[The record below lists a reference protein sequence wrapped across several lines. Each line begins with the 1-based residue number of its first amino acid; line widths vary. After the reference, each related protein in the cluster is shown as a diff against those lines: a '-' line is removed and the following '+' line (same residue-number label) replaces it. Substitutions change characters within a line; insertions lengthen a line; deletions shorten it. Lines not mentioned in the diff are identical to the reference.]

1 MEKTLIF
8 YANSCKNKSFLRQ
21 NELNLNYL
29 KNSVN
34 NCLLLEYLQITIG
47 KLQGALKGKTMSQS
61 NFTSAISFGARVR
74 KSPFFNSTIDD
85 GAKSFTIYNHMYMPT
100 AYAGTFEEYRS
111 LTNDV
116 TMWDVSC
123 ERQIEINGPDAH
135 EFLRLITPRNL
146 DKCEIGHCLYI
157 LLTDQFGGIVNDA
170 VLLRLEENKFWVSP
184 GDGDALLWIQGVS
197 IWSGLNVEVFEPD
210 VSPLQI
216 GGPKSPQLID
226 KLFAGAHNDLRFFKA
241 RETSLDGIPLVIAR
255 TGWSGEIS
263 YELYLRNSD
272 MGNALWQKV
281 KAAGQEF
288 NIAPVAPNL
297 VRSIEGGMLSYVS
310 DIRREDC
317 PFTIG
322 LDRLVD
328 TEQPANF
335 IGKDALKRIRQEG
348 PKNKLVGIEIDGD
361 QLHSAPENPWP
372 IKIGGKFIGHVSRAI
387 YSPRLNKNIG
397 FAHVESDY
405 STIGLEIIVES
416 PKGNMQ
422 AKISTFPWIKAE
434 RIQRH

>member
-1 MEKTLIF
+1 M
-8 YANSCKNKSFLRQ
+8 
-21 NELNLNYL
+21 
-29 KNSVN
+29 
-34 NCLLLEYLQITIG
+34 
-47 KLQGALKGKTMSQS
+47 
-61 NFTSAISFGARVR
+61 
-74 KSPFFNSTIDD
+74 
-85 GAKSFTIYNHMYMPT
+85 
-100 AYAGTFEEYRS
+100 
-111 LTNDV
+111 
-116 TMWDVSC
+116 
-123 ERQIEINGPDAH
+123 
-135 EFLRLITPRNL
+135 
-146 DKCEIGHCLYI
+146 
-157 LLTDQFGGIVNDA
+157 
-170 VLLRLEENKFWVSP
+170 
-184 GDGDALLWIQGVS
+184 GD
-197 IWSGLNVEVFEPD
+197 
-210 VSPLQI
+210 
-216 GGPKSPQLID
+216 
-226 KLFAGAHNDLRFFKA
+226 
-241 RETSLDGIPLVIAR
+241 
-255 TGWSGEIS
+255 
-263 YELYLRNSD
+263 
-272 MGNALWQKV
+272 ALWQKV

-335 IGKDALKRIRQEG
+335 IGKDALKKIRQEG
-348 PKNKLVGIEIDGD
+348 PKNKLVGIELDGD

-372 IKIGGKFIGHVSRAI
+372 VRISGKLIGHVSRAI

-422 AKISTFPWIKAE
+422 AKISAFPWIKAE